1 MKCLLFTQEFV
12 TSSTASLN
20 IKNSVRKDSGIYKIE
35 AKNDYGIDMADI
47 EVIVVSKPGPPTGP
61 IDYTTVTPD
70 SVSMSWKP
78 PLDDGG
84 TPITGKLINEQT
96 CNKILAVLMQKH
108 QLIKLTTLQKDGV
121 HVLFD
126 ARWER
131 T

>member
-1 MKCLLFTQEFV
+1 MNPLQEFV
-12 TSSTASLN
+12 TSTTASLN

-47 EVIVVSKPGPPTGP
+47 EVVVVSKPGPPTGP

-84 TPITGKLINEQT
+84 TPITGMTLVR
-96 CNKILAVLMQKH
+96 NKPLKFICRYVLYPTVIFI
-108 QLIKLTTLQKDGV
+108 IKIPAFSSAP
-121 HVLFD
+121 H
-126 ARWER
+126 
-131 T
+131 